1 MAIFMHKHHSNL
13 LPITFENFFVHVNE
27 VHNYNT
33 RISSKISYS
42 IPGVRTNYEKFNI
55 RFQGVKVWND
65 IDENLKYLS
74 PSAFK
79 KKLKID
85 FIDGY

>member
-1 MAIFMHKHHSNL
+1 MVVMMMIMVMML
-13 LPITFENFFVHVNE
+13 
-27 VHNYNT
+27 
-33 RISSKISYS
+33 
-42 IPGVRTNYEKFNI
+42 
-55 RFQGVKVWND
+55 VWND